1 MGPLPVTQEPNR
13 PPHPSRSGIPWLSC
27 VHRDG
32 PSATRRHRRRGS
44 DSVDRGSPAVTVGG
58 GEQEPHT
65 ARGGAEPGPTDPAGR
80 DVKRALSPDR
90 LRIAVKEVEMACE
103 VSQRRACRVLR
114 FPRATHR
121 CRCVHGDRTE
131 LRLGGF
137 DLEHG
142 LEDHSTPL
150 GSPAAWSLPV
160 VTSERSEHIFSV

>member
-1 MGPLPVTQEPNR
+1 MSQPVAHALWGPSRPGTEPT
-13 PPHPSRSGIPWLSC
+13 PHPVGEGLPDLSRVRC
-27 VHRDG
+27 VG

-44 DSVDRGSPAVTVGG
+44 DSVDGGSPAVTVGG
-58 GEQEPHT
+58 GEQEPRT

-150 GSPAAWSLPV
+150 GSPA
-160 VTSERSEHIFSV
+160 SVELASGDV

>member
-1 MGPLPVTQEPNR
+1 MHSWG
-13 PPHPSRSGIPWLSC
+13 PSRSETEPPAHPVWEGLLDLAR
-27 VHRDG
+27 VRRVG

-44 DSVDRGSPAVTVGG
+44 DSVDGGSPAVTVGG

-150 GSPAAWSLPV
+150 GSPA
-160 VTSERSEHIFSV
+160 SVELASGDV